1 MRISTRGH
9 YGLRMMLE
17 MAKHQGEGLV
27 KMSTIS
33 ESFPTPPKYLHN
45 LLGLLKA
52 GGLVRA
58 QAGKTGGYALT
69 REPSQ
74 IRVSEIV
81 NLLEGLPTPV
91 SCVRDGTLCPRSE
104 YCAARTVWCE
114 ISEAVEKV
122 LEGVTL
128 ADLVAREHDRKHAA
142 LPCNF

>member
-1 MRISTRGH
+1 
-9 YGLRMMLE
+9 MMLE
-17 MAKHQGEGLV
+17 MAKRQGEGLV
-27 KMSTIS
+27 KMSTIA

-69 REPSQ
+69 RDPSQ
-74 IRVSEIV
+74 ITVAEIV

-91 SCVRDGTLCPRSE
+91 GCVRDGTLCPRSG

-122 LEGVTL
+122 LNRSTL
-128 ADLVAREHDRKHAA
+128 ADLVARENGRKDPP
-142 LPCNF
+142 LPCNLPTP